1 MNSLMGKLNSKQQE
15 DETYGEGRITERS
28 IDKNGH
34 NKRGNYIETK
44 CTQSFGDKKLGKSK
58 NTQKCEKSKIELE
71 NTKLIMKQHGT

>member
-1 MNSLMGKLNSKQQE
+1 MGKLNSKQQE

-44 CTQSFGDKKLGKSK
+44 CT
-58 NTQKCEKSKIELE
+58 
-71 NTKLIMKQHGT
+71 